1 MKVETLEDQIAECF
15 KKYKKLSESTNI
27 ADEVRLEKVG
37 NQLEYLLQLKQNQE
51 QEESN

>member
-1 MKVETLEDQIAECF
+1 MTLNEQINECF

-37 NQLEYLLQLKQNQE
+37 NQLEYLLQLKKNQE
-51 QEESN
+51 EENN